1 MNRLKKLHRVFAGAS
16 FAATLM
22 VVGYSTASNAQTSAG
37 SVFNDSSV
45 NPERSGGFFDNGGTG
60 SPTRGITEMIHN
72 AVLGPKTTIEDFS
85 VQQNDNLNA
94 ETNEFLKRRQ
104 EQLKRQAGGSS
115 SSLRPVMITP
125 ENSEAGDSQSAAD
138 ALKLT
143 PASTATPVAPTEA
156 PAKN

>member
-22 VVGYSTASNAQTSAG
+22 VVGYSSASNAQTSAG
-37 SVFNDSSV
+37 SVFNDSSI

-60 SPTRGITEMIHN
+60 SPTRGVTDMIHN
-72 AVLGPKTTIEDFS
+72 AILGPKISIEDYS
-85 VQQNDNLNA
+85 SQQNDNLNA

-104 EQLKRQAGGSS
+104 EQLKRQSGGS

-125 ENSEAGDSQSAAD
+125 ESSEAGNSQSAAD

-143 PASTATPVAPTEA
+143 PAPSETPVAPTEA

>member
-1 MNRLKKLHRVFAGAS
+1 MNHLKKLHRVFAGAG

-22 VVGYSTASNAQTSAG
+22 ILGYSTASNAQTSAG

-60 SPTRGITEMIHN
+60 SPTRGVTDMIHN
-72 AVLGPKTTIEDFS
+72 AILGPKISIEDYS
-85 VQQNDNLNA
+85 IQQNDNLNA

-104 EQLKRQAGGSS
+104 EQLKRQSGG

-125 ENSEAGDSQSAAD
+125 ENSEASGSSSAAD

-143 PASTATPVAPTEA
+143 PAPTETPASTEA